1 MLDAQP
7 EVHPLL
13 SQRSWVSRSSSSR
26 SSRSKFRQLSLGE
39 KALREMN
46 WDPKPY
52 ISTPSSLK
60 GIDLLAGKKPKEE
73 PWSFD
78 ASWFVK
84 LLQLQDPA
92 QGSNAQ
98 ARFWDATA
106 RNVYKEESWSSS
118 ARKRVEEQRLALH
131 PRPAWDRTPM
141 HHQPWAL
148 RGIKPVT
155 REPWDVDMKIRE
167 QHDPDKLRRE
177 RRRLNV
183 PTPYEKH
190 EPLLL
195 C

>member
-1 MLDAQP
+1 M
-7 EVHPLL
+7 
-13 SQRSWVSRSSSSR
+13 
-26 SSRSKFRQLSLGE
+26 
-39 KALREMN
+39 
-46 WDPKPY
+46 
-52 ISTPSSLK
+52 K
-60 GIDLLAGKKPKEE
+60 GIDLLAGKKVREE
-73 PWSFD
+73 PWSLD

-98 ARFWDATA
+98 DRFWDATA
-106 RNVYKEESWSSS
+106 RDVYREESWSAS
-118 ARKRVEEQRLALH
+118 ARKRVEQKRLKER
-131 PRPAWDRTPM
+131 PKPAWDRTPM

-148 RGIKPVT
+148 RGLKPVT

-167 QHDPDKLRRE
+167 QHDPVKLRRE

-183 PTPYEKH
+183 PSPYEKH